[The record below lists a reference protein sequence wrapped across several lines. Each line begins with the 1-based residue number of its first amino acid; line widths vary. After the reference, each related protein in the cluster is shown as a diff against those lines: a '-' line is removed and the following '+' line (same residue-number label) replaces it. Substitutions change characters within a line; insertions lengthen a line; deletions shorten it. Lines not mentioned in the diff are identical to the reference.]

1 MLCEYSPDV
10 FLKSEFSPG
19 EMMLSLSD
27 LVRDQA
33 ENNKQASA
41 LLAPGRLP
49 LSYAKLYRQIAGVV
63 DTLNQSGLGWGDR
76 VAIVL
81 PNGPE
86 MAVAFLAVASAMTS
100 APLNPDYSTAE
111 FDFYLT
117 TLQAQALIISAGTD
131 SPAIKAAQSRGIS
144 IIELTPLLNEE
155 AGMFRLAAP
164 RGGLGTSSTGFAPAN
179 DVALLLHTSGTTA
192 RPKIV
197 PLTQANLCT
206 SAANIKQTL
215 QLWPEDRCLNIMPL
229 FHVHGLVAALL
240 ASLAAGGSVVCTPGF
255 HAPSLFAWFNEF
267 RPTWYTAV
275 PAMHQSLLAYA
286 ERSQVAVPSGSLR
299 FIRSCS
305 AALPPQIGRK
315 LQAVFGSPV
324 IEAYG
329 MTEAAH
335 QIASNPLP
343 PAKQKAGSVGLAT
356 GLSVAILDDAGNQVP
371 PTVSG
376 EIVLRG
382 DNVISGYLENPSANE
397 TAFSN
402 GWFRTGDLGHL
413 DHEGYLYLTG
423 RLREVINRGGE
434 KISPRE
440 VDEVLLNHPTVA
452 EALTFAIPHPTLGE
466 DVAAAVTLRE
476 GARVNEIDLRMF
488 AAQTLAHFKVPT
500 RIVFIDEIP
509 KGPTGKPQ
517 RVGLAGKLGLIG
529 SARNAEGAVYGT
541 AYVGPRTPLEE
552 SVAAIW
558 AESLG
563 LESIGVHD
571 HFLDLGGDS
580 VSATKITGRI
590 VASFRAPFT
599 IVQLF
604 NAPTIAGQSL
614 LITLAQAEQAA
625 ERDPQALER
634 MLTELEALTD
644 EQARQLRSNEHISK
658 TGRSD
663 SK

>member
-1 MLCEYSPDV
+1 VTIRLTF
-10 FLKSEFSPG
+10 FLKSEFGPG
-19 EMMLSLSD
+19 EIMLSLSG
-27 LVRDQA
+27 LIRAQA
-33 ENNKQASA
+33 ENNSQASA
-41 LLAPGRLP
+41 LLAPGRPP
-49 LSYAKLYRQIAGVV
+49 LSYAKLYQQIAGVA
-63 DTLNQSGLGWGDR
+63 DTLNQSGLGWRDR

-86 MAVAFLAVASAMTS
+86 MAVAFLAACSAMTS
-100 APLNPDYSTAE
+100 APLNPDYSAAE

-117 TLQAQALIISAGTD
+117 NLQAQALIVDAGTD

-155 AGMFRLAAP
+155 AGMFRLAAT
-164 RGGLGTSSTGFAPAN
+164 RGGRHASSTGFAPAD

-192 RPKIV
+192 RPKLV

-206 SAANIKQTL
+206 SAANIKHTL
-215 QLWPEDRCLNIMPL
+215 QLRPEDRCLNIMPL

-240 ASLAAGGSVVCTPGF
+240 ASLTAGGSVVCTPGF

-286 ERSQVAVPSGSLR
+286 DRSQVAVPSDSLR
-299 FIRSCS
+299 FIRSSS
-305 AALPPQIGRK
+305 AALPPQIQRK

-329 MTEAAH
+329 MTEASH

-343 PAKQKAGSVGLAT
+343 PAKQKAGSVGLAA

-371 PTVSG
+371 PTISG
-376 EIVLRG
+376 EIALRG
-382 DNVISGYLENPSANE
+382 DNVMSGYLENPSANE
-397 TAFSN
+397 KAFSN
-402 GWFRTGDLGHL
+402 GWFRTGDVGHL
-413 DHEGYLYLTG
+413 DQEGYLYLTG
-423 RLREVINRGGE
+423 RLGEIINRGGE
-434 KISPRE
+434 KVSPRE
-440 VDEVLLNHPTVA
+440 VEEVLLNHPKVA
-452 EALTFAIPHPTLGE
+452 EALSFAMPHSTLGE

-476 GARVNEIDLRMF
+476 GAQVNEIDLRTF

-500 RIVFIDEIP
+500 RIVVIDEIP

-517 RVGLAGKLGLIG
+517 RIGLARKLGLIA
-529 SARNAEGAVYGT
+529 SAGNTEGAVYV
-541 AYVGPRTPLEE
+541 APRTPLEE

-558 AESLG
+558 AEGLG
-563 LESIGVHD
+563 LESIGIHD

-580 VSATKITGRI
+580 VSAAQITGRI
-590 VASFRAPFT
+590 VASFRVPLT

-604 NAPTIAGQSL
+604 DAPTIAGQSL
-614 LITLAQAEQAA
+614 LVTLAQAEQAVR
-625 ERDPQALER
+625 RDPQVLER
-634 MLTELEALTD
+634 ILAELEALTD
-644 EQARQLRSNEHISK
+644 EQARQLRSNEQMSK
-658 TGRSD
+658 TDRSD